1 MNLPPPSDP
10 LWSDIVTGR
19 RKVAFEFLAARMLV
33 TRLQM
38 NAVRDKSPQTLS
50 QLAGQLRELFAANSN
65 LPAAKKDLGK
75 LGF

>member
-10 LWSDIVTGR
+10 VWSDIVTGR

-38 NAVRDKSPQTLS
+38 AVARDKSPGNVNQVAQ
-50 QLAGQLRELFAANSN
+50 QLQQLFAANLN
-65 LPAAKKDLGK
+65 VPLAKRDLEK
-75 LGF
+75 LGR